1 MSALT
6 YGKYQV
12 EDTIGKGPH
21 GTVYRA
27 THVEQKRDYALKVID
42 AAALEQRAIEPFRTY
57 SAGLAKV
64 RHPGIARFVEM
75 VAQGPEVALVFELAE
90 GLPLSSLLKEGAFPE
105 PKKAWDILRQIL
117 EALAYAHQ
125 QGAVHRNIKPGNVML
140 AADGSVALCDFGVS
154 ILYVAKQETAI
165 EYYSPEHV
173 LRGKITTRSDLY
185 QVGAL
190 AYHLVTGKLAF
201 SGAVEELRRA
211 ILEDAIVDP
220 SSHNKG
226 LAWQLDWVI
235 QKALAKQPEA
245 RYHAAIEMAEGMRL
259 GLQDTVGRP
268 LDLAKPPPVTTAPLA
283 IVEAHVPEPAVIEAA
298 KPPAPATAPAETIP
312 PAPAATTPAAPP
324 APPAPPKPAAPPSSL
339 MQNAKV
345 LASRPA
351 PAAKTAPA
359 DNGKPNVLFV
369 DDDPRILNALAALFR
384 QEYNVQTAEG
394 GAAALEIMARGPI
407 QVIVSDQRMPG
418 LTGVEVLRKARTAWP
433 ATVRMLLTGYTDL
446 ASLVGSINQGEIFRF
461 VMKPWDNEEL
471 KKALADGVKAAAE
484 QAAQPA
490 AKVSAPRSAGS
501 LLVIDSQEGV
511 ARGLERLLAG
521 EARVILVATVA
532 EAAQVLKKE
541 EIAAVVA
548 DIGTGMDGLV
558 ALFRELKAKR
568 PGVLSILLTD
578 EPDAELAIELVN
590 RAHVFRLL
598 PKPVSARDLRTQVAE
613 ALRRYSI
620 FKQNALSKPQEANVA
635 A

>member
-1 MSALT
+1 MIGRT
-6 YGKYQV
+6 FGKY
-12 EDTIGKGPH
+12 EIEAALGKGVH

-27 THVEQKRDYALKVID
+27 LHVEQKRPYAVKLID
-42 AAALEQRAIEPFRTY
+42 PAALEQRALEPFRAY

-75 VAQGPEVALVFELAE
+75 LVEGSEVALVFELAE
-90 GLPLSSLLKEGAFPE
+90 GTPLSALLKEGAFPE
-105 PKKAWDILRQIL
+105 AKKAWDILRQLL

-125 QGAVHRNIKPGNVML
+125 QGAVHRNLKPGNVIL
-140 AADGSVALCDFGVS
+140 ADNGAVVICDLGVS
-154 ILYVAKQETAI
+154 ILYVAKEETAL
-165 EYYSPEHV
+165 EYYSPEHIR
-173 LRGKITTRSDLY
+173 RGKITARSDLY

-190 AYHLVTGKLAF
+190 AYHLVTGKLPFAG
-201 SGAVEELRRA
+201 SLEEMKRA
-211 ILEDAIVDP
+211 IVEDAIVDP

-235 QKALAKQPEA
+235 QKAVAKVPES
-245 RYHAAIEMAEGMRL
+245 RYNAAIEMAEGMRL

-268 LDLAKPPPVTTAPLA
+268 LDFAKPPPVTTAPIA
-283 IVEAHVPEPAVIEAA
+283 ISEAPAPVAPEAPPPTVAETPVAVKPAAP
-298 KPPAPATAPAETIP
+298 PPAAP
-312 PAPAATTPAAPP
+312 TPAAPP
-324 APPAPPKPAAPPSSL
+324 SPLMQNVKALAARPAAPPPPG
-339 MQNAKV
+339 
-345 LASRPA
+345 PA
-351 PAAKTAPA
+351 APA
-359 DNGKPNVLFV
+359 DNRPHVLFV

-384 QEYNVQTAEG
+384 QDYNVQIAEG
-394 GAAALEIMARGPI
+394 GDAALEIMRREAI

-418 LTGVEVLRKARTAWP
+418 LTGVEVLRKVRATSP
-433 ATVRMLLTGYTDL
+433 GTVRVLLTGYTDL

-471 KKALADGVKAAAE
+471 KKALADGVKLAGELAAAP
-484 QAAQPA
+484 PA
-490 AKVSAPRSAGS
+490 EVNAPRSAGS
-501 LLVIDSQEGV
+501 LLVIDSTEGV

-521 EARVILVATVA
+521 EAQVILVATVA
-532 EAAQVLKKE
+532 EAAKVLKKE
-541 EIAAVVA
+541 EVAAVVA

-590 RAHVFRLL
+590 RAQVFRLL

-620 FKQNALSKPQEANVA
+620 YKQNSVSKPQEANA
-635 A
+635 AD